1 MLNRTWMFLCGAG
14 LISGFAVAAP
24 TVVDADTAPVAASQ
38 EDESEGG
45 FYMNVGVGGMRLH
58 NASSHS
64 GSNLRGVQE
73 YLVLRLGWDF
83 EDSPFGVELSG
94 MLAPDMNRASY
105 GSTRTAGY
113 GLGLEGLYHLND
125 RYAAFDPFA
134 AVGVGIYGVDEM
146 WQNGDSDLP
155 VVQAGL
161 GFNYHFSE
169 NFSFRMDAR
178 YHVAIAGEYMAFTT
192 LDAGLTWYLGG
203 VNNEGADAL
212 EPLVEEEAP
221 AAEPVKVEE
230 GAEAFN
236 DAQLLDVT
244 PEGADDTMHFELRVQ
259 FTKDSAIIDPSDY
272 QYLDTLV
279 EAVKEAL
286 AANPDVYVTID
297 GHADRQHGS
306 DYNYNL
312 NLSKN
317 RARSVAVYMNQAGI
331 PMEKMQTAGHSFDKP
346 LDPVNL
352 DEGTPS
358 NRRTEVV
365 IRGVSA
371 ETRAK
376 IRENRLNKTK

>member
-1 MLNRTWMFLCGAG
+1 MLNRTFMFLCSAG
-14 LISGFAVAAP
+14 LFSGVAVAAP
-24 TVVDADTAPVAASQ
+24 MVIESDSVPVSASQ

-45 FYMNVGVGGMRLH
+45 FYVNVGVGGMRLH
-58 NASSHS
+58 NPGSHS

-73 YLVLRLGWDF
+73 YLVLRLGWEF
-83 EDSPFGVELSG
+83 EDSAWSIEASG
-94 MLAPDMNRASY
+94 MVAPDMNRASF
-105 GSTRTAGY
+105 GSTRRSGY

-125 RYAAFDPFA
+125 RYAAFDPFV
-134 AVGVGIYGVDEM
+134 AVGAGIYGATEM

-169 NFSFRMDAR
+169 DFAFRMDAR
-178 YHVAIAGEYMAFTT
+178 YHVAISGEYMAFTT
-192 LDAGLTWYLGG
+192 LDAGLTWYLGRKG
-203 VNNEGADAL
+203 DAGASNLD
-212 EPLVEEEAP
+212 PLPEQESNKIEA
-221 AAEPVKVEE
+221 
-230 GAEAFN
+230 GAEAFDN
-236 DAQLLDVT
+236 EKLIDVT
-244 PEGADDTMHFELRVQ
+244 PEGADDAMHFELRVQ
-259 FTKDSAIIDPSDY
+259 FKKDSAIIEPADY
-272 QYLDTLV
+272 AVIDELV
-279 EAVKEAL
+279 AAVNEAL
-286 AANPDVYVTID
+286 AANPEVYVTID

-317 RARSVAVYMNQAGI
+317 RARSVAVYMNNAGI

-352 DEGTPS
+352 DEGTPT

-365 IRGVSA
+365 IRGVDA

-376 IRENRLNKTK
+376 IRENRLRNKTK